1 MKFILFDIDGTLIDS
16 GGAGVLSLNLA
27 FEEMFSIAHAFKA
40 IPMAGKTDLQIV
52 AEGLRM
58 HGIESSNGIVPQ
70 FLESYVRH
78 LRNTIDQK
86 QGHVKAG
93 IREVLDTLEGRED
106 IRLGLLTGNIEQGAM
121 LKLKAFGLERYF
133 DIGAFGDDDADR
145 NKLLPI
151 AVSKLRERKSL
162 TVSFRDCM
170 VIGDTPRDIECSR
183 PYGAFS
189 VAVATGPYPLNVLSE
204 AGADVLFKDLS
215 DTEGFLNVL
224 NNYTSYRMS

>member
-1 MKFILFDIDGTLIDS
+1 MPDVTQAEIGRRMYHVHREKRVEQTMKLMQQGIGPDWRSFTENEILLLGHL
-16 GGAGVLSLNLA
+16 
-27 FEEMFSIAHAFKA
+27 
-40 IPMAGKTDLQIV
+40 LQC
-52 AEGLRM
+52 AW
-58 HGIESSNGIVPQ
+58 
-70 FLESYVRH
+70 
-78 LRNTIDQK
+78 NTIDQK

-121 LKLKAFGLERYF
+121 LKLKTFGLERYF

-151 AVSKLRERKSL
+151 AVNKLRERKSL

-170 VIGDTPRDIECSR
+170 VIGDTPRDVECSR

>member
-1 MKFILFDIDGTLIDS
+1 
-16 GGAGVLSLNLA
+16 
-27 FEEMFSIAHAFKA
+27 
-40 IPMAGKTDLQIV
+40 
-52 AEGLRM
+52 
-58 HGIESSNGIVPQ
+58 
-70 FLESYVRH
+70 
-78 LRNTIDQK
+78 
-86 QGHVKAG
+86 
-93 IREVLDTLEGRED
+93 
-106 IRLGLLTGNIEQGAM
+106 M
-121 LKLKAFGLERYF
+121 LKLEAFGLERYF

-170 VIGDTPRDIECSR
+170 GNGDTPRDIECSR

-224 NNYTSYRMS
+224 NNYSSYRMS